1 MSTPNVLLVDD
12 EVSIREMLR
21 FALEAADFECAEAG
35 TIQEAY
41 AAINDVSPD
50 IVLLDWMLPGGSGIE
65 LLRRLRNEQATK
77 DLPIIMLTARTEEDN
92 VVQALDMGANDYIT
106 KPFSSKELIARI
118 KATLRKSGASANQS
132 EFRVG
137 ELALDTVSHRVTLD
151 GAALAIGPTEFKLL
165 HFFMANPDHVHSRT
179 KLLNQLWGHKAAVQ
193 ERTVDVHIR
202 RLRKILQNSNAAYSE
217 LIQTVSGAGYRFS
230 PSDLRAP

>member
-12 EVSIREMLR
+12 EVAIREMLR

-41 AAINDVSPD
+41 TEISDVPPD

-92 VVQALDMGANDYIT
+92 VVQALDMGASDYIT

-137 ELALDTVSHRVTLD
+137 QLALDTVSHRVTLD
-151 GAALAIGPTEFKLL
+151 GGALAIGPTEFKLL

-179 KLLNQLWGHKAAVQ
+179 KLLNQLWGPKAAVQ

-230 PSDLRAP
+230 PSDLRAV